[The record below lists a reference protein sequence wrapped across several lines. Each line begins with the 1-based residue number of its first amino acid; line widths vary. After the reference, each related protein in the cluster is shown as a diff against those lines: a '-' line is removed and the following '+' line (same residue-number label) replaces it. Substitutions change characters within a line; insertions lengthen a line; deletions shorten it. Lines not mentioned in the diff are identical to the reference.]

1 MFYIRTISQFVN
13 KLQFMIIFEKSQKP
27 KILEINVSFY
37 INVLSSD
44 PLLINVKNQ
53 NKYFNNHEYTT
64 LHF

>member
-13 KLQFMIIFEKSQKP
+13 QLQFMIIFEKSQKP